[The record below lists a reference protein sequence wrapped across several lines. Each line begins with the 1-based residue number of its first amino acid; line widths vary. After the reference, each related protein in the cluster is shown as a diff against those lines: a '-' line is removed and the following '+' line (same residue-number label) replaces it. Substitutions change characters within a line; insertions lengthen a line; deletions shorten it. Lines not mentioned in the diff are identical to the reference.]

1 MEPQTLESR
10 VESLE
15 QRVTLLE
22 QLPARV
28 DALTLQVSQLR
39 DEMHAEFSAVH
50 GDIRAG
56 DEAVI
61 RSLREEIRAGDEAV
75 IRTLR
80 EEIRTGDEETRRVL
94 REEMGSLEVRLR
106 DDMRVLSATITAGHQ
121 EIMAQ
126 ARTLYED
133 MHRKSA
139 ILEEGRRA
147 RRKPRSTE

>member
-1 MEPQTLESR
+1 MELPMEPQTLESR

-39 DEMHAEFSAVH
+39 DEMHAEFSAVR

-61 RSLREEIRAGDEAV
+61 RS
-75 IRTLR
+75 LR

-106 DDMRVLSATITAGHQ
+106 DDMRVLSPTIPAGHQ

-126 ARTLYED
+126 PRAPHED
-133 MHRKSA
+133 MTGK
-139 ILEEGRRA
+139 
-147 RRKPRSTE
+147 

>member
-1 MEPQTLESR
+1 MELPMEPQTLESR

-39 DEMHAEFSAVH
+39 DEMHAEFSAVR
-50 GDIRAG
+50 G
-56 DEAVI
+56 
-61 RSLREEIRAGDEAV
+61 EIRA
-75 IRTLR
+75 
-80 EEIRTGDEETRRVL
+80 GDEETRRVL

-106 DDMRVLSATITAGHQ
+106 EDMRVLSATITAGHQ

-133 MHRKSA
+133 MQRKSD
-139 ILEEGRRA
+139 ILEEGRRS

>member
-22 QLPARV
+22 QLPGRV

-39 DEMHAEFSAVH
+39 DEMHAEFSAVR
-50 GDIRAG
+50 G
-56 DEAVI
+56 
-61 RSLREEIRAGDEAV
+61 EIRA
-75 IRTLR
+75 
-80 EEIRTGDEETRRVL
+80 GDEETRRVL
-94 REEMGSLEVRLR
+94 REEMGSLEVRVR
-106 DDMRVLSATITAGHQ
+106 EDMRVLSATITVGHQ

-133 MHRKSA
+133 MQRRSA
-139 ILEEGRRA
+139 ILEEGRRS
-147 RRKPRSTE
+147 RRKPRSNE